1 MSRSHI
7 KWIALTVFV
16 IVMTLLPTF
25 VILAGFAPGGS
36 D

>member
-7 KWIALTVFV
+7 KWIALTIFV

-25 VILAGFAPGGS
+25 VLLAGMAPGGS